1 VNPILRAVSRYPPRS
16 LGKLLTLLL
25 QRGPHQPWIPLSTQ
39 RRIQDAAARLTRV
52 PRGVTVSAEELG
64 GIRSDRIAT
73 ESAEESRAV
82 LYLHGG
88 AYVGGSLRTHR
99 GIAAQIAIAGGAPV
113 HLADYRLAPEHPY
126 PVALEDALAAYL
138 GLLDSGLD
146 PKAVVLAGD
155 SAGAGLA
162 LALAGRIRDGG
173 DPLPAGLVLLNGW
186 FDLTNSGPS
195 MHANRRRDVGL
206 ARPHLVES
214 AEQYRGVADLRDPEI
229 SPINADLSGLPPLY
243 LQAGAHDILLSD
255 SDRMAQ
261 RAREAGVDVGYS
273 TYDGM
278 WHDFQLGAGLLR
290 EADEALADLGR
301 ALERIWAGNPL
312 TDQEQPW
319 AGPSGNGRPTPR
331 VAIIGAGFGGIG
343 LAMTLRRA
351 GIDSFTILEKADGIG
366 GVWRD
371 NTYPGAACD
380 VPSHLYSF
388 SFEPKPDWSRRYSPQ
403 PEILDYL
410 ETCVERYGL
419 GPHLRFGVEV
429 ARAEFDEDARVW
441 RVTTTDGEE
450 IEAEVLV
457 TATGQLSL
465 PATTRIAGSE
475 RFGGPIF
482 HSARWD
488 HDVDLAG
495 KRVAVIGT
503 GASTIQIVPA
513 IADRVAQVDVYQ
525 RSAPYVIEKRDRA
538 FRGWEKRL
546 FRLFP
551 PARLYQRF
559 KEWFFFELF
568 VSAFNQFKPLGRVGV
583 RLFEKNLEQ
592 QVSDPQ
598 LRRALTPDPDHVLG
612 CKRVLISAD
621 YYSTFERPNVELVT
635 QGVRELTDGG
645 VIAED
650 GSERPADVIVL
661 STGFQTTRF
670 LAPMEIRGEA
680 GLDLNEVWRDGAEAY
695 LGMTVAGFPNL
706 FVMYGPNTNLGS
718 GSIIYQLESQ
728 MNYIVDA
735 VRLLRRNGGR
745 LAVRAE
751 VQRSFDSE
759 VQKRLSTSV
768 WQTGCSN
775 WYVDENGRDSQNWP
789 GFTLEYRWRT
799 RRLDPSD
806 YEVTNGRSPDRERAQ
821 LKTLGL

>member
-1 VNPILRAVSRYPPRS
+1 MVPPSVSVTP
-16 LGKLLTLLL
+16 
-25 QRGPHQPWIPLSTQ
+25 
-39 RRIQDAAARLTRV
+39 
-52 PRGVTVSAEELG
+52 GVLG
-64 GIRSDRIAT
+64 GRPCDLITPEGADRG
-73 ESAEESRAV
+73 RAI

-88 AYVGGSLRTHR
+88 AYVVGSRRTHR
-99 GIAAQIAIAGGAPV
+99 GLAAQIAIAGDAPV
-113 HLADYRLAPEHPY
+113 HLLDYRLGPEHKHPA
-126 PVALEDALAAYL
+126 ALEDAVAAYRE
-138 GLLDSGLD
+138 LLASGLD
-146 PKAVVLAGD
+146 PASVVVAGD

-162 LALAGRIRDGG
+162 VALATRLRDA
-173 DPLPAGLVLLNGW
+173 DEPLPAGLALLNGW
-186 FDLTNSGPS
+186 FDLTCSGPS
-195 MHANRRRDVGL
+195 MSFNRRRDAGL
-206 ARPHLVES
+206 RRDWTVEGG
-214 AEQYRGVADLRDPEI
+214 ELYRGDADPLDPEL
-229 SPINADLSGLPPLY
+229 SVLRTDLQGLPPTY
-243 LQAGAHDILLSD
+243 VQVGSHDLLLSD
-255 SDRMAQ
+255 SEQLVERL
-261 RAREAGVDVGYS
+261 REAGVEVGYS
-273 TYDGM
+273 KYEGM
-278 WHDFQLGAGLLR
+278 WHDFQLAAGLLR
-290 EADEALADLGR
+290 EADEAMADLGR
-301 ALERIWAGNPL
+301 SMQQIWAGEPL
-312 TDQEQPW
+312 AEPERPSG
-319 AGPSGNGRPTPR
+319 GPSGNGRPTPR
-331 VAIIGAGFGGIG
+331 VAIIGGGFGGIG
-343 LAMTLRRA
+343 LGMSLKRE

-410 ETCVERYGL
+410 ETCVTRYGL
-419 GPHLRFGVEV
+419 EPHLRFGVEV
-429 ARAEFDEDARVW
+429 ARAEFDEEAGVW
-441 RVTTTDGEE
+441 RVTTTDREE
-450 IEAEVLV
+450 MEAEVLV

-465 PATTRIAGSE
+465 PAMTRIAGSE
-475 RFGGPIF
+475 HFGGPIF
-482 HSARWD
+482 HSGRWD

-513 IADRVAQVDVYQ
+513 IADRVEQLDVYQ
-525 RSAPYVIEKRDRA
+525 RSAPYVTEKRDRA
-538 FRGWEKRL
+538 FRGWEKRM

-559 KEWFFFELF
+559 KEWLFFELF

-583 RLFEKNLEQ
+583 RLFEKNLEK

-621 YYSTFERPNVELVT
+621 YYSTFERANVELVT
-635 QGVRELTDGG
+635 QGVRELTEGA

-759 VQKRLSTSV
+759 VQERLSTSV

-806 YEVTNGRSPDRERAQ
+806 YEGTNGRSPDRERAQ
-821 LKTLGL
+821 LKTSGL